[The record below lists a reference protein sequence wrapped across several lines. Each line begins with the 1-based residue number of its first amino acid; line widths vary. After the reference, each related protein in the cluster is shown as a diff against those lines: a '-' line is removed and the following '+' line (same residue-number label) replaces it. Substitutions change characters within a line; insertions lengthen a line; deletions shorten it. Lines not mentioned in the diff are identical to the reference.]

1 MNDLSQLVI
10 VLYEPQDD
18 INIGSVLRVAENFGV
33 GEVRLVRPLRGDP
46 ERILITAP
54 RLSER
59 IASTQHFDTLDQA
72 VGDCVRVYG
81 TTARERVANMA
92 SCTPMVAAEERMGFE
107 GKVAFVFGRED
118 SGLPNEA
125 LDRCDVLVHIPTNPD
140 YSSLNLAQAV
150 LICVWECARELET
163 EVKEPNQVA
172 ARGQVERMLVEAEKA
187 LEMVEFFKGPN
198 RPYVM
203 RSVRSVFSRA
213 RLDDREVAIWF
224 GIWKE
229 IPAFIRRRLQGT
241 DS

>member
-18 INIGSVLRVAENFGV
+18 INIGSVMRVAENFGV
-33 GEVRLVRPLRGDP
+33 GEVRLVRPAHADP
-46 ERILITAP
+46 ERILISAP
-54 RLSER
+54 RMQER
-59 IASTQHFDTLDQA
+59 IAAIQRFENLDDA
-72 VGDCVRVYG
+72 VADCVRVFG

-92 SCTPMVAAEERMGFE
+92 SCTPMIVAQQRQSFD
-107 GKVAFVFGRED
+107 GKIAFVFGRED
-118 SGLPNEA
+118 SGLPNDA

-150 LICVWECARELET
+150 LICTWECSRELNT
-163 EVKEPNQVA
+163 SAQTPVDVA
-172 ARGQVERMLVEAEKA
+172 TRGQVERMLVEAEKA
-187 LEMVEFFKGPN
+187 LETVEFFKGPN
-198 RPYVM
+198 REYVM

-213 RLDDREVAIWF
+213 MLDDREVAIWF

-229 IPAFIRRRLQGT
+229 IPAFIRRRFQGT